1 MSSSKVRLASS
12 ISAHSS
18 PVISMPCSAKRAS
31 SMRCGS
37 LPSSA
42 RPREF
47 ASRRAGSIV
56 TTATRAPSAAAPMA
70 IAAAVVVLPTPPDP
84 AQMTILRPARRSVMD
99 LR

>member
-1 MSSSKVRLASS
+1 
-12 ISAHSS
+12 
-18 PVISMPCSAKRAS
+18 
-31 SMRCGS
+31 MRCGS
-37 LPSSA
+37 LPSSS
-42 RPREF
+42 RPSEF

-84 AQMTILRPARRSVMD
+84 AQMTILRPAMRSVID